1 MLVSLLTLGS
11 PEQLT
16 GGYLYHRRIA
26 DLAASHDARV
36 EFVPVRRLANPFGKA
51 KGDVVLLDSIAAARA
66 WPWGKPPQPLAAIIH
81 QPPGGVDGTAVR
93 RIAQAGTDRR
103 MYRRCSL
110 LIAASEALRD
120 ALIAPPNN
128 FPVDRITVVPPGS
141 DVAAPPAQP
150 GVDHRG
156 GASIVFLSV
165 GNWMARKGTL
175 ELLDAF
181 AGVGDPGAALH
192 LAGRD
197 DVEPRYS
204 KRVRARLQAPDLAGR
219 VVYHGAI
226 APAEVADLYATADA
240 FVLPSFREPYGTVYG
255 EALAW
260 GLPAVGWRA
269 GNLPHLIRP
278 DVEGMLVEPG
288 DVTGLTAALDRL
300 ATDRALRSRMA
311 AAAKR
316 RGQSLPTWSMTA
328 AALFDALRKLT
339 TEGRL
344 S

>member
-1 MLVSLLTLGS
+1 MLISLLTLGS

-26 DLAASHDARV
+26 DRAASHDARV
-36 EFVPVRRLANPFGKA
+36 EFVPVRRLANPFKEA

-66 WPWGKPPQPLAAIIH
+66 SPWGRPRQPLAAIIH
-81 QPPGGVDGTAVR
+81 QPPGGIDGTALR
-93 RIAQAGTDRR
+93 RIAQAGADRR

-128 FPVDRITVVPPGS
+128 FPVDRITVIPPGC
-141 DVAAPPAQP
+141 DVASQRARPS
-150 GVDHRG
+150 VDHRD
-156 GASIVFLSV
+156 GASVVFLSV

-175 ELLDAF
+175 ELLAAF
-181 AGVGDPGAALH
+181 AAVADPRAVLH

-204 KRVRARLQAPDLAGR
+204 KRVRARLQTPDLVGR
-219 VVYHGAI
+219 VIYHGAV

-288 DVTGLTAALDRL
+288 DVAGLTAALDRL
-300 ATDRALRSRMA
+300 ATDHALRTRMA
-311 AAAKR
+311 AAAQR
-316 RGQSLPTWSMTA
+316 RGQSLPTWSTTA
-328 AALFDALRKLT
+328 TAVFDALRELT
-339 TEGRL
+339 TEGRV